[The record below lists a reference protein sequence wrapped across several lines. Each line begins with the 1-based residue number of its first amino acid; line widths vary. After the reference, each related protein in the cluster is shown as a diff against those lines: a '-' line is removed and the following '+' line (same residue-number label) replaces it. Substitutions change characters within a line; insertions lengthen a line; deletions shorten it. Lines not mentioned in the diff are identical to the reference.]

1 MSDTSGSWT
10 AAPSGRLLRADL
22 FDVDAF
28 RANGRGEC
36 QGGKVVIKGE
46 VEVTV
51 NKPVELVFRFISDP
65 RSELVWN
72 RNARKVEKLSTG
84 PTNVGSRFRGSYRG
98 AGTLDIEVTAYQ
110 PGQRTTSVGNSRL
123 LGYEL
128 TDEFNAVGSG
138 TRVRRSMVGTFK
150 GPMRLLEPLMG
161 GMFRKRFGQ
170 SGVLIKEA
178 IESGT
183 ADTLPYEP

>member
-1 MSDTSGSWT
+1 M
-10 AAPSGRLLRADL
+10 
-22 FDVDAF
+22 
-28 RANGRGEC
+28 
-36 QGGKVVIKGE
+36 IKGE

-51 NKPVELVFRFISDP
+51 NQPVELVFRFISDP

-72 RNARKVEKLSTG
+72 RNARKIEKLSTG
-84 PTNVGSRFRGSYRG
+84 ATKLGSRFRGTYRG
-98 AGTLDIEVTAYQ
+98 AGILDIEVTAYQ
-110 PGQRTTSVGNSRL
+110 PGQRTTSVGNSKL

-128 TDEFNAVGSG
+128 TDDFDAVGSA

-161 GMFRKRFGQ
+161 GMFRKRFSQ

-178 IESGT
+178 IESGK